1 MSKANGSMSAAE
13 RVYREVKESILLNEI
28 TGGELLSEG
37 EIATRYSV
45 SRTPVR
51 EAFLRLE
58 SEGWMKL
65 YPKRGALVQPIADD
79 EVAEVIEARI
89 LLEGHAVRAIAGD
102 PAAIEALVAALRGN
116 LDDHRGIDPTDV
128 AGFAKVDAQFHQLI
142 AAAGRNRLLT
152 GFYTSLGERHRRMT
166 TTSVH
171 RRTGTS
177 QRILDDHHEPI
188 EAIAAAEP
196 EHFIAALDRHLL
208 AVHGVATGTGTR
220 SGEPR

>member
-1 MSKANGSMSAAE
+1 MSVECG
-13 RVYREVKESILLNEI
+13 
-28 TGGELLSEG
+28 
-37 EIATRYSV
+37 
-45 SRTPVR
+45 
-51 EAFLRLE
+51 
-58 SEGWMKL
+58 
-65 YPKRGALVQPIADD
+65 D
-79 EVAEVIEARI
+79 EVFGLGR
-89 LLEGHAVRAIAGD
+89 GD
-102 PAAIEALVAALRGN
+102 RLDQLMVVVEDALRCARPAV
-116 LDDHRGIDPTDV
+116 H
-128 AGFAKVDAQFHQLI
+128 AGSGHPPVPLTETGVEAGEEPV
-142 AAAGRNRLLT
+142 AAGRNRLLT

-177 QRILDDHHEPI
+177 QRILDDHHELI